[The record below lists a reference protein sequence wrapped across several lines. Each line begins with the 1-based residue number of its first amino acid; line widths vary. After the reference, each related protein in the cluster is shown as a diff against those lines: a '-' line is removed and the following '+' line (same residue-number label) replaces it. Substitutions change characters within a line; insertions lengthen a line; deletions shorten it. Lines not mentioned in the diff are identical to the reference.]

1 MDNKIRRGQILRQLR
16 LKRQLTQNEAAE
28 NFGISQQT
36 YQKYESG
43 KTEANYD
50 LLCDFA
56 TFYNVSVDYLLGREE
71 QKNPLLEMAVKPI
84 NDDEMWEAYDR
95 LPDIAK
101 EIFVEVMEV
110 LSKASRKKEKD
121 SKEKEIN
128 QNVYPVPTLAR
139 GKKGVSVEY
148 MTEDEIN
155 DILSAEDA
163 DEDL

>member
-36 YQKYESG
+36 YQKYEGG

-71 QKNPLLEMAVKPI
+71 PKNPLLEIATNPV
-84 NDDEMWEAYDR
+84 NDDEFIAMYES
-95 LPDIAK
+95 LPTFAK
-101 EIFVEVMEV
+101 EIFVEVMER
-110 LSKASRKKEKD
+110 LSKASHKKETKRIEQ
-121 SKEKEIN
+121 K
-128 QNVYPVPTLAR
+128 VYPIPTLAR
-139 GKKGVSVEY
+139 GQKDMSVEY
-148 MTEDEIN
+148 MTEEEID
-155 DILSAEDA
+155 DILNAEDA

>member
-1 MDNKIRRGQILRQLR
+1 METKDIIKDLRKKSGHSVKQVSAG
-16 LKRQLTQNEAAE
+16 T
-28 NFGISQQT
+28 GISENV
-36 YQKYESG
+36 YPKYESG
-43 KTEANYD
+43 ILNPGVPVLIKLADY
-50 LLCDFA
+50 
-56 TFYNVSVDYLLGREE
+56 YNVSVDYLLGRAEP
-71 QKNPLLEMAVKPI
+71 KNPLLEMAVKPI

-110 LSKASRKKEKD
+110 LSKASRKKEK
-121 SKEKEIN
+121 EIN

-148 MTEDEIN
+148 MTEEEIN
-155 DILSAEDA
+155 DILNAEDA

>member
-71 QKNPLLEMAVKPI
+71 QKNPLLEMAIKPI
-84 NDDEMWEAYDR
+84 NDEEMWQAYDK
-95 LPDIAK
+95 LPDVAK

-110 LSKASRKKEKD
+110 LAKASRKKE
-121 SKEKEIN
+121 EPKEIK
-128 QNVYPVPTLAR
+128 QNVYPIPTLAR

-155 DILSAEDA
+155 DILNAEDA